1 MLDLARDGGGGGGG
15 GGEAGQHLCLTESEG
30 CLEVVVVVVVGAPG

>member
-1 MLDLARDGGGGGGG
+1 MGAGRSG

-30 CLEVVVVVVVGAPG
+30 CLEAVVVEAGESI